1 MGITCGYASG
11 MNTNTTPTFKL
22 DMAINFGKI
31 HQFSFYTS
39 FLTEQEREAF
49 AATLPK
55 SLKAKFYMTSG
66 ATVVNHFGLSISAS
80 LVSTKNNTNNETGI
94 NRFHKVV
101 ELFADQIVPAGYS
114 NCVKSIEEAVA
125 LVNALEGK

>member
-1 MGITCGYASG
+1 MGISCGYASG
-11 MNTNTTPTFKL
+11 MNTNTAPTIKL
-22 DMAINFGKI
+22 DMAINGGNI
-31 HQFSFYTS
+31 HHFSFFTG
-39 FLTEQEREAF
+39 FVTEQEREAF

-55 SLKAKFYMTSG
+55 SLKAKFYMTHG
-66 ATVVNHFGLSISAS
+66 ANTVHNFSVSISAS

-94 NRFHKVV
+94 NRFYKVV